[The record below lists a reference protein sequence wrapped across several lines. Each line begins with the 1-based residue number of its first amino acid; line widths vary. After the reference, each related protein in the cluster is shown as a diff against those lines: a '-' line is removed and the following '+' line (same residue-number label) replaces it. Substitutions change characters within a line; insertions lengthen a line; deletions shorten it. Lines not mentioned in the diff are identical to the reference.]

1 MQIPFYLNHYVIHS
15 GHSART
21 EILITLDIPSRK
33 EFTTGHSMLTKVL
46 EGLKEQKSEGTI
58 KFISGTTY
66 HHDRDQEARKLL
78 LPPS

>member
-1 MQIPFYLNHYVIHS
+1 
-15 GHSART
+15 
-21 EILITLDIPSRK
+21 
-33 EFTTGHSMLTKVL
+33 MLTKVL

-66 HHDRDQEARKLL
+66 PHDRDQEARKLL